1 MVPLRRD
8 AAPTVLAENAARWA
22 DEYHAQ
28 CATPGGAPRPN
39 PRRYGHPAVRLA
51 LRRMSHNKCFYCE
64 TRLAEGEEEVDHYVE
79 VSARRDL
86 AFAWDN
92 LYLCCPDCNSQKAP
106 DAQVACAD
114 CVDPCSPTQPPSDHL
129 GFADECIF
137 PRNDRG
143 RHTVRKYR
151 LDRDALDLKRSRH
164 LREFLTR
171 HRDLLAHAL
180 REGRSALTEREK
192 DLLRR
197 YRDPAM
203 PFSLMMDNCLTDLG
217 L

>member
-1 MVPLRRD
+1 
-8 AAPTVLAENAARWA
+8 
-22 DEYHAQ
+22 
-28 CATPGGAPRPN
+28 
-39 PRRYGHPAVRLA
+39 
-51 LRRMSHNKCFYCE
+51 MSHHKCFYCE
-64 TRLAEGEEEVDHYVE
+64 RGLTRREQEVDHYVE

-151 LDRDALDLKRSRH
+151 LDRDALDLKRSRESFS
-164 LREFLTR
+164 RATATCSPTPCAR
-171 HRDLLAHAL
+171 VAAPSP
-180 REGRSALTEREK
+180 SARKTSSGATATPRC
-192 DLLRR
+192 
-197 YRDPAM
+197 PS
-203 PFSLMMDNCLTDLG
+203 P
-217 L
+217 